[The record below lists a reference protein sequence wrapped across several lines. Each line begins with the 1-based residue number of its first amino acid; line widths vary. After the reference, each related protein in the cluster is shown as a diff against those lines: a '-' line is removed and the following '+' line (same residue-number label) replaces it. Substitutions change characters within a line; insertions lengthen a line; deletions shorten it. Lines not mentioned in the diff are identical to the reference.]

1 MYPQPS
7 NHLFM
12 KYGHGIKVVNYLAD
26 GALASEQVRLR
37 LAVGGACGQNGTT
50 LSAGLRR
57 WELHPQCTVLLP
69 DSLKRSRF
77 TFRRY
82 RTHPLT
88 FAVSQRIL
96 RFS

>member
-50 LSAGLRR
+50 LSA
-57 WELHPQCTVLLP
+57 EVT
-69 DSLKRSRF
+69 K
-77 TFRRY
+77 
-82 RTHPLT
+82 
-88 FAVSQRIL
+88 
-96 RFS
+96 